1 MDTNNPSDG
10 VMKGVVG
17 VAGATMLFSPVGMPI
32 VHGLAGL
39 AVVGLGFFAA
49 GSILGQF
56 ADKAQHKEKP
66 DSIEDKLP
74 FP

>member
-1 MDTNNPSDG
+1 MNNPSEG
-10 VMKGVVG
+10 VMKSVIGI
-17 VAGATMLFSPVGMPI
+17 AGATMLFSPVGIPI
-32 VHGLAGL
+32 VQGLAGL

-66 DSIEDKLP
+66 DSIEDNLP